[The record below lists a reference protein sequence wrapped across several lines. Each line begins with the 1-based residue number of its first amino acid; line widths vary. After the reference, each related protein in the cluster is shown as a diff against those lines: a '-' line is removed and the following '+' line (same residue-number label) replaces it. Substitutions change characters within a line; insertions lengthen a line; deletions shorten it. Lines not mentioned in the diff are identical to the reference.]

1 MLNLR
6 VQVPSRQRPSRRVA
20 DPSFREKS
28 LGPERGD
35 RPSVV
40 RVKPYNRMS
49 AKSQSVT
56 LSEPCSVVTLLKA
69 ERQEEAEQ
77 VMASEGSRQ
86 RIKTWTGSVGLPGV
100 RGTECGDSSA
110 WNRRDPPWPS
120 PKQGVGEGAGYKPS
134 GEKSACQEGVRGDH
148 TTCEGGDKPL
158 EGRVPAW
165 VGACVQE
172 VSARECP

>member
-6 VQVPSRQRPSRRVA
+6 VEVPSRQRPSRRVA
-20 DPSFREKS
+20 DPSFGEKS
-28 LGPERGD
+28 SGPERGD
-35 RPSVV
+35 KPSVV
-40 RVKPYNRMS
+40 RLTPYNRMS

-86 RIKTWTGSVGLPGV
+86 RIKTWTRFVGLPGV
-100 RGTECGDSSA
+100 RGTECGDGSA
-110 WNRRDPPWPS
+110 RNRRDPPWPRRK
-120 PKQGVGEGAGYKPS
+120 PGEDAGYKPS
-134 GEKSACQEGVRGDH
+134 GERSASQEGVRGGHSTD
-148 TTCEGGDKPL
+148 EGGDKPL
-158 EGRVPAW
+158 EGRSPAW